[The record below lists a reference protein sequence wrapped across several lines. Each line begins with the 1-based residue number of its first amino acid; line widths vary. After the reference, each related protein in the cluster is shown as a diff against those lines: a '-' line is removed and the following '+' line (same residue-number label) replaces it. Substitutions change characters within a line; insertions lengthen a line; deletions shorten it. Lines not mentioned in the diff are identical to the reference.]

1 MIPCLCGKQYIG
13 ETGRSFR
20 IRIQEHV
27 VDIKHNRTCP
37 STLAEHSDK
46 TKLHI
51 CIEEAKILAKVDHYH
66 NRKFRE
72 AIEIEKQPNNLN
84 KDDGWKISQNWIPT
98 LTTRTDS
105 RN

>member
-1 MIPCLCGKQYIG
+1 MLLY
-13 ETGRSFR
+13 SFYKEVAKIVIEFR
-20 IRIQEHV
+20 H
-27 VDIKHNRTCP
+27 
-37 STLAEHSDK
+37 
-46 TKLHI
+46 HI

-72 AIEIEKQPNNLN
+72 AIKIEKQPNNLN

-98 LTTRTDS
+98 LTTRTHS